1 MAATNRLERLET
13 KFPWTII
20 GVLIS
25 ILFGLVGVY
34 SLLHERKPEILV
46 EILNE
51 SNVLDIRQPIKNLQI
66 TFQGEDIQQKNLN
79 LKIITVRLSN
89 AGGIDI
95 LQSYYDTSEDWGIGI
110 KSGRIVEAR
119 ISRTNSPYLSTNLR
133 PTLVGD
139 TKVRLSKVIL
149 ERDKFFVIELLV
161 LHPRDQNPE
170 VMPFG
175 KIAGIDAIGPVR
187 AVPPS
192 GKPSLW
198 VQIFQGPPIVQI
210 SRALTYG
217 VAALVILVSLVS
229 ANEWL
234 STRKDASTGRQ
245 RQRYLEAFARARG
258 IAEDSQEMKF
268 LKLYVEFGSKGLE
281 RLRAIVS
288 DKDLA
293 SLLAQ
298 RYEHAIGEREA
309 RHEYYSK
316 AREKGLEGYRVG
328 NRMLARAAQEGSVRV
343 GGGAIFMD
351 PAVLRTLNDLLAYL
365 GSVESKQLRDL
376 EPRSIS
382 GLAITGAI
390 PPETEDEHIVT
401 PGPRT

>member
-1 MAATNRLERLET
+1 MAATNRLERFEA

-20 GVLIS
+20 GVVIS

-34 SLLHERKPEILV
+34 SLLHERKAEVFV

-51 SNVLDIRQPIKNLQI
+51 SNILDIRQPIKDLQI

-79 LKIITVRLSN
+79 LKIISVRLSN

-119 ISRTNSPYLSTNLR
+119 ISSTNSSYLSTNLR

-139 TKVRLSKVIL
+139 TRVRLSKVIL

-170 VMPFG
+170 VIPFG

-187 AVPPS
+187 AVSPS

-198 VQIFQGPPIVQI
+198 VQIFQGSPNVQI
-210 SRALTYG
+210 LRALAYG
-217 VAALVILVSLVS
+217 VAAFMALVALISV
-229 ANEWL
+229 NEWL
-234 STRKDASTGRQ
+234 GTRKDASTGRQ
-245 RQRYLEAFARARG
+245 RKRYLDAFARARG
-258 IAEDSQEMKF
+258 IADDSQEMKF

-281 RLRAIVS
+281 RLRAIVG
-288 DKDLA
+288 DTDLA
-293 SLLAQ
+293 RLLAQ
-298 RYEHAIGEREA
+298 RYERAISERGA
-309 RHEYYSK
+309 RDEYYSK
-316 AREKGLEGYRVG
+316 AQEKGLEGYRVAT
-328 NRMLARAAQEGSVRV
+328 RMLARAAQEGSIRIA
-343 GGGAIFMD
+343 GGAIFLD
-351 PAVLRTLNDLLAYL
+351 PTVLSTLNDLLAYL
-365 GSVESKQLRDL
+365 ASVESKQLRDL
-376 EPRSIS
+376 EPRPTI
-382 GLAITGAI
+382 ADAI
-390 PPETEDEHIVT
+390 PPEYLEDGHIVI
-401 PGPRT
+401 PGSRT